1 MEARATFGGTEIAG
15 GVLRTFIVAVLV
27 ALVIG
32 GAGGYIVR
40 ALTSSVASGATTEI
54 HRPFV
59 VEQPPYQ
66 PTASEGQ
73 CRWTGTPPHLSC

>member
-1 MEARATFGGTEIAG
+1 MEARATLRGTELAG
-15 GVLRTFIVAVLV
+15 GVLRTLIVAILIALLV
-27 ALVIG
+27 G

-40 ALTSSVASGATTEI
+40 GLTSAAAVSPTDV

-66 PTASEGQ
+66 PTASQEQ
-73 CRWTGTPPHLSC
+73 CRWTGTPPQLSC